1 MATRGAR
8 NNLWSL
14 KQAAM
19 RFMSATRLPLI
30 ERYLWR
36 EFLGAFVATLVVLML
51 VSFGGI
57 VVDLL
62 SEISRGQM
70 PAGLLLSQLWL
81 RVITFAP
88 LILPLALFLGLL
100 IGIGRLYRDSEMAVL
115 FSIGMGPRQLL
126 RPVALLALPV
136 VGVIA
141 LTSLWGGPLAERRSQ
156 AMIAEANRSLLVAGL
171 EAGRFIEIPGGGVL
185 YVGDLSS
192 DGTRFGRMFMHSEDA
207 DGAVNVITARQG
219 ELFFD
224 GDLERYI
231 RLDDGFRVEGMPGG
245 VEFRLMRFER
255 NEIQAPDR
263 AQTLESDDVRLAP
276 ISALVGSR
284 DTEARA
290 ELHWR
295 LGSPLLAA
303 LLAIAAIPLARTEPR
318 QPRYG
323 QLMLALLG
331 YLLYTNLMLIGRSW
345 IADGVVPPWSG
356 LWWVHLPALV
366 LVAWL
371 LWGDGRLP
379 RPRVARA

>member
-8 NNLWSL
+8 YNLRSL

-19 RFMSATRLPLI
+19 SFMSATRLARI

-36 EFLGAFVATLVVLML
+36 EFLGAFIATFVVLML

-62 SEISRGQM
+62 SEISRGHM
-70 PAGLLLSQLWL
+70 PAGLLVSQLGL
-81 RVITFAP
+81 RVVIFAP

-115 FSIGMGPRQLL
+115 FSVGVGPRQLL
-126 RPVALLALPV
+126 RPVALLAVPV
-136 VGVIA
+136 VLVIA
-141 LTSLWGGPLAERRSQ
+141 LVSLWAGPLAERRSQ

-185 YVGDLSS
+185 YVGDLSA
-192 DGTRFGRMFMHSEDA
+192 DGTRFGRMFLHSEDA
-207 DGAVNVITARQG
+207 DGSVNVITAREG

-224 GDLERYI
+224 GDLDRYI

-245 VEFRLMRFER
+245 AEFRLMRFQR

-263 AQTLESDDVRLAP
+263 AQTLDADDVRLAP
-276 ISALVGSR
+276 SGALLRNR
-284 DTEARA
+284 DAETRA

-295 LGSPLLAA
+295 LASPLLAA

-318 QPRYG
+318 QLRYG

-345 IADGVVPPWSG
+345 LGDGLVPAWAG
-356 LWWVHLPALV
+356 LWWVHLPVLALV
-366 LVAWL
+366 SWL
-371 LWGDGRLP
+371 LMSDGRLP
-379 RPRVARA
+379 RPRGARA